1 MFKRMITLIIVVM
14 VVMSLAISANAA
26 CTSESGRPDIIGMEH
41 FDALK
46 EIADREDDYEYTY
59 EVNMA
64 RIEGYWLVYLK
75 GYADGVEDYVACGI
89 YDHTPNEEELD
100 ILWANRMLEDEM
112 DELMEKYGFYED

>member
-14 VVMSLAISANAA
+14 VVMSLAISANAV

-41 FDALK
+41 FDAIK

-59 EVNMA
+59 EISMA
-64 RIEGYWLVYLK
+64 RIEDYWLVYLE
-75 GYADGVEDYVACGI
+75 GYADGFEGYVACGI
-89 YDHTPNEEELD
+89 YDHTPTEEEFD

-112 DELMEKYGFYED
+112 DELMEEYGF

>member
-14 VVMSLAISANAA
+14 IVMSLTISANAV
-26 CTSESGRPDIIGMEH
+26 CMSESGRPDIIGMEH

-46 EIADREDDYEYTY
+46 EIANREDDYEYTY

-64 RIEGYWLVYLK
+64 RIEGYWLVFLE
-75 GYADGVEDYVACGI
+75 GYADDVDDYVACGI

-112 DELMEKYGFYED
+112 DELMEKYGF